1 MLPQKGFPKF
11 RYSFLGIAFFLITAS
26 SSALWAQELKPL
38 LDKGDKFYSKGDFKS
53 ALDNYFAAEKIN
65 PTDPKIKFKIGQTYL
80 SAGEEVK
87 ALPYLEEAYQ
97 KQPNIDPDI
106 DYYLG
111 LALQATSHFNR
122 AVDHFTKFKVK
133 NKKF

>member
-1 MLPQKGFPKF
+1 MLSQKGLFNFHSSSLK
-11 RYSFLGIAFFLITAS
+11 IAFLLIFVMS
-26 SSALWAQELKPL
+26 SSIWAQELKPL
-38 LDKGDKFYSKGDFKS
+38 IDKGDKFYSKGDFKS
-53 ALDNYFAAEKIN
+53 ALENYFAAEKIS
-65 PTDPKIKFKIGQTYL
+65 PTDAKIKFKIGQSYL
-80 SAGEEVK
+80 SAGEEIK

-111 LALQATSHFNR
+111 LALQATSHFKR
-122 AVDHFTKFKVK
+122 AVDHFAKFKAK